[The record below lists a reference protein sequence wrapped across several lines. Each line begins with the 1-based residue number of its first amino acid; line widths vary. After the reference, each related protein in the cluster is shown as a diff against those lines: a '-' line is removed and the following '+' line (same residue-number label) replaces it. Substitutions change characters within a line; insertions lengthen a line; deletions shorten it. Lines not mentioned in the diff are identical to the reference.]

1 MHKPIEQVIDKAWR
15 NGMTYAA
22 MGRALGVS
30 RQRVEQIRR
39 GQISASGEAQVR
51 HCLALERLAAETHD
65 PRLRDVL

>member
-51 HCLALERLAAETHD
+51 HYDALLRLAEQTRD
-65 PRLRDVL
+65 PRLADAL

>member
-1 MHKPIEQVIDKAWR
+1 MPKPLQQIVDQAWR

-22 MGRALGVS
+22 MGRVLGVS

-51 HCLALERLAAETHD
+51 HYRALLQLAEQTHD
-65 PRLRDVL
+65 PRITGAL